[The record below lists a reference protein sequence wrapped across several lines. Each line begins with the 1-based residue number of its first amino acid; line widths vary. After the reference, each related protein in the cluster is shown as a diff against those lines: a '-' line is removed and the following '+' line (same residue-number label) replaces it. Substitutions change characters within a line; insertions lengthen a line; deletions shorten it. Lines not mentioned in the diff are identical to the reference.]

1 MLEDAI
7 QKSAY
12 YLTTARRREIVNAVL
27 DRNPDMSR
35 VQAED
40 AVITAVAMLSVPAI
54 KRRPRIVDAEA
65 RLERVCELMRTT
77 KYPLTQIAAI
87 VGLSQSRLSRLLT
100 EARAA
105 GKDIPERTSG
115 LRTINMEARAKVLQ
129 MAVSGAVLAEMAV
142 AIGARGVS
150 PVQTILSALRRDGE
164 TVPHMG
170 AVEAWRT
177 KLHEAKR
184 EVDSAARALLTLG
197 RSPSMR
203 GHLEDRLDAA
213 QAKFDALAAN
223 KPEGVLTMPKN
234 I

>member
-1 MLEDAI
+1 MLEDVIKNA
-7 QKSAY
+7 AY

-27 DRNPDMSR
+27 DQNPGLSR
-35 VQAED
+35 SQVEA
-40 AVITAVAMLSVPAI
+40 AIITIVAKLTE
-54 KRRPRIVDAEA
+54 KDRPRRATKVEAKA
-65 RLERVCELMRTT
+65 RLGRVVELMNTT
-77 KYPLTQIAAI
+77 QYPLSQIAAI

-100 EARAA
+100 EARAE
-105 GKDIPERTSG
+105 GLDIPERTSG
-115 LRTINMEARAKVLQ
+115 LRTIDMEARAKVLA
-129 MAVSGAVLAEMAV
+129 MGTAGATQEEMAL
-142 AIGARGVS
+142 AIGVRGVS
-150 PVQTILSALRRDGE
+150 AVQILQASLRRDGE

-170 AVEAWRT
+170 EVSQWRRN
-177 KLHEAKR
+177 LHEAKR
-184 EVDSAARALLTLG
+184 EVDSAARALVTIG